1 MLSLPIILMI
11 LALVAYSTGFI
22 YLLKHTLSKS
32 QPNAFFVWTVL
43 FVGLV
48 LHGLTLSHD
57 MITPWGINYEVFN
70 LVSFTTGFVLLL
82 GIVFSI
88 YRPVLVLNLLSTP
101 IAIVGLL
108 MGSLLSTPNQVI
120 RQQGLGIDLHIFLS
134 LLAYAV
140 LFIGAIHAIL
150 LWFQSRELKK
160 KQKKRVWVTLLP
172 SLQTM
177 RSLLFDLTLIGF
189 VLLTVALGLGFFTI
203 QDFLGQ
209 HLAHKTA
216 FSMLSWVIYGV
227 LLLGHWKF
235 GWRGNQAIQMTL
247 IAFLVLAVGFIGS
260 KFVLEMM
267 LMRGYSAV

>member
-1 MLSLPIILMI
+1 MLSLPIIIMI

-32 QPNAFFVWTVL
+32 QPNSFFVWTVL
-43 FVGLV
+43 FIGLV
-48 LHGLTLSHD
+48 LHVVTLSHD

-70 LVSFTTGFVLLL
+70 LVSFTTGFVLFL
-82 GIVFSI
+82 GIIFSI

-101 IAIVGLL
+101 IAMSGLIVGTLF
-108 MGSLLSTPNQVI
+108 STPSQII
-120 RQQGLGIDLHIFLS
+120 RQQGVGIDLHIFLS

-150 LWFQSRELKK
+150 LWFQTRELKK
-160 KQKKRVWVTLLP
+160 KQKRRVWVTLLP

-177 RSLLFDLTLIGF
+177 QSLLFDLTLIGF
-189 VLLTVALGLGFFTI
+189 VLLTIALGLGFFTI

-216 FSMLSWVIYGV
+216 FSILSWMIYGA
-227 LLLGHWKF
+227 LLIGHWKF
-235 GWRGNQAIQMTL
+235 GWRGNQAIKMTL
-247 IAFLVLAVGFIGS
+247 TAFLVLAIGFIGS
-260 KFVLEMM
+260 KFVLEI
-267 LMRGYSAV
+267 LLLRST